1 MHEFAL
7 PPREPRIEDLLAM
20 PDEQRFHEFYDGE
33 LVRRATPSGEHG
45 DAQAAVTTHLRQAF
59 HKRSGSDGK
68 GGWWILTEVEVALGS
83 GVIVRPDVVGW
94 RRENAPERPSGFPV
108 QLRPDW
114 VCEIVSEA
122 KPSVD
127 TVKKARIYHRA
138 GIPHY
143 WLVDPRDASLRV
155 LRWDPAGYVQVLGAE
170 RGETV
175 EPEPFQSVK
184 LEVGVLF
191 GDDPADEDESK

>member
-7 PPREPRIEDLLAM
+7 PPRKPRIEDLLAM
-20 PDEQRFHEFYDGE
+20 PDEQRFHEFYDGD
-33 LVRRATPSGEHG
+33 LLRRATPSGEHG
-45 DAQAAVTTHLRQAF
+45 TAQSRVVSCFGPAF
-59 HKRSGSDGK
+59 DRRSGNDGK
-68 GGWWILTEVEVALGS
+68 GGWWIMTEVEIALGS
-83 GVIVRPDVVGW
+83 SVIVRPDVVGW

-108 QLRPDW
+108 ALRPDW
-114 VCEIVSEA
+114 VCEVVSDA

-191 GDDPADEDESK
+191 GDDPSDENESK